1 MRRMY
6 PANLANLVKMQVF
19 MGRTVVCFCPNVSE
33 FARMYP
39 NVPECIANV
48 CPNVCFGSDA
58 ALMIGA
64 RMGPDAW
71 HFWLAHPPV
80 VMSSSPLCG
89 LCRAL

>member
-6 PANLANLVKMQVF
+6 PANWANLVKVQVF

-48 CPNVCFGSDA
+48 CPNVCFLDQTLLLWLGLAWDLTHCILGS
-58 ALMIGA
+58 LIH
-64 RMGPDAW
+64 R
-71 HFWLAHPPV
+71 L
-80 VMSSSPLCG
+80 
-89 LCRAL
+89 